1 MCDTVSTPSSS
12 YSKDKC
18 QVEKS
23 ETNPKGC
30 TLGFLS
36 YSFSRKMKRSTP
48 RLKNQYD
55 TEE

>member
-36 YSFSRKMKRSTP
+36 HSFSRKMKRSTL